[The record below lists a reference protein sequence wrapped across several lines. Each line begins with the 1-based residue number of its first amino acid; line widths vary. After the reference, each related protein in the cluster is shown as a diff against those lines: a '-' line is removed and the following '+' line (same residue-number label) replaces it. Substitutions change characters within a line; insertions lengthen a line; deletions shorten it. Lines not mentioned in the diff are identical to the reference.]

1 MKLGSIRQSKFC
13 ILKESTKFLLV
24 LQFLIWLLLALNC
37 PDTNAQSFPQDFD
50 CSYYTNVLL
59 DAGLMW
65 EVNSTFHP
73 FYYPSSTDNEN
84 DMPPYEWISGVMN
97 SYASNYSLMHKN
109 SDDRFAILLI
119 PGLSVAKQ
127 YGVASQF
134 RNFAIQP
141 FVRFETRFHRHWY
154 SRIFLRATNNAS
166 SLPHYSGIEKD
177 ISRGGFTTAEFDQ
190 LAIGYQNDWAIVEYG
205 RSREIWGPMAEDN
218 LLLSGNAP
226 PYERL
231 MLQIK
236 YKRFAYRWF
245 FGYLETVFIDGN
257 NVHRYIAGKALE
269 YRNQYNLVVSAG
281 EVTVFSGPN
290 RPIDMSYLN
299 PIAIHLEL
307 ETNYRIN
314 DQSENHAN
322 TILFANIDWM
332 LHPSIRFLFSLAL
345 DEFQIDQIDRSSG
358 VADALGYLTRIAW
371 TPLIDPLGLTLFAYG
386 IRNDTYLIQHNYGYD
401 NFVNHGELL
410 SHPIGND
417 AYEIASGVR
426 VVFHRPI
433 ILELKY
439 GRRGWGDNSL
449 LNAPYT
455 PYDPGF
461 SRLPFPSGRV
471 KTNSFLAFQLNCQ
484 PIDNITIGLTGH
496 CDVHHTGDFS
506 ALEEYLFTIRY
517 QKPLLL
523 LDF

>member
-1 MKLGSIRQSKFC
+1 
-13 ILKESTKFLLV
+13 
-24 LQFLIWLLLALNC
+24 
-37 PDTNAQSFPQDFD
+37 
-50 CSYYTNVLL
+50 
-59 DAGLMW
+59 MW
-65 EVNSTFHP
+65 EVNSSFHP
-73 FYYPSSTDNEN
+73 FYYPSSTDNDD
-84 DMPPYEWISGVMN
+84 DMPYKWISSIMD
-97 SYASNYSLMHKN
+97 SYAYNYSLMHKN
-109 SDDRFAILLI
+109 SDNGLAILLI

-141 FVRFETRFHRHWY
+141 FVRFETRFHKHWY

-177 ISRGGFTTAEFDQ
+177 ISRGGFTTSEFDQ
-190 LAIGYQNDWAIVEYG
+190 LTIGFQNEWAIVEYG

-231 MLQIK
+231 MLQIR

-245 FGYLETVFIDGN
+245 FGYLETVFTGDN
-257 NVHRYIAGKALE
+257 NVHRYIVGKALE
-269 YRNQYNLVVSAG
+269 YRNHNNLVVSAG

-299 PIAIHLEL
+299 PISIHLEL
-307 ETNYRIN
+307 ETNDRIN
-314 DQSENHAN
+314 DQSANHAN

-332 LHPSIRFLFSLAL
+332 LHRSVRFLFSFAL
-345 DEFQIDQIDRSSG
+345 DEFQIDQNDRNNG
-358 VADALGYLTRIAW
+358 AADALGYLARIAW
-371 TPLIDPLGLTLFAYG
+371 TPMINPLGLTFYTYG
-386 IRNDTYLIQHNYGYD
+386 IKNDTYLIQHNYGYD

-426 VVFHRPI
+426 VVFRQPI

-455 PYDPGF
+455 PYDPDF
-461 SRLPFPSGRV
+461 TELPFPSGQV
-471 KTNSFLAFQLNCQ
+471 KTNNFLAFQLNCL
-484 PIDNITIGLTGH
+484 PIKNVTLGLIGHLDIHHSG
-496 CDVHHTGDFS
+496 DVST
-506 ALEEYLFTIRY
+506 LEEYMFTIRY
-517 QKPLLL
+517 QKSLLF
-523 LDF
+523 LDL